1 MDGIDYEQWRTNLFI
16 ILEYDTIIHCYIL
29 AKVVN
34 HLQKQIFN
42 LKDGLEMIKILD
54 RMFAKSCSTIR
65 QAAISALMYSHMTE
79 ESILEHCL
87 IMIRH
92 FSCAKVMRGKLDEDV
107 QIDMILASL
116 SDSFNQ
122 FKLNYD
128 MNNLKLSPID
138 IMHQLENAKKTL
150 MKLANA

>member
-1 MDGIDYEQWRTNLFI
+1 
-16 ILEYDTIIHCYIL
+16 
-29 AKVVN
+29 
-34 HLQKQIFN
+34 
-42 LKDGLEMIKILD
+42 MIKILD

-92 FSCAKVMRGKLDEDV
+92 FSHAKVMRGKLDEDM
-107 QIDMILASL
+107 QINIILESL

-122 FKLNYD
+122 FKLNYN
-128 MNNLKLSPID
+128 MKNLKLSHID
-138 IMHQLENAKKTL
+138 IMHQLENAKKTF
-150 MKLANA
+150 MKPVNA